1 MISNIWAICQ
11 DPEEFDDPDSYRPSR
26 YLANPFGIKTDGAV
40 EEPSQND
47 KCYSDSPS
55 VDASETT
62 YSGRRQTYA
71 FGAGRR
77 ICAGSKMAENSMM
90 MSMSKLLWSFNIRP
104 GTDKKLDT
112 DFGTGYIDALLVGPK
127 PFPVKFV
134 LRDEKKR
141 DILSKQWEEADQ
153 FLSRFE

>member
-11 DPEEFDDPDSYRPSR
+11 DPEEFDDPDSYYPGR
-26 YLANPFGIKTDGAV
+26 YLVNPFGIKTDRAAK
-40 EEPSQND
+40 ES
-47 KCYSDSPS
+47 
-55 VDASETT
+55 SENEKANSTMAT
-62 YSGRRQTYA
+62 SSGRRQTYA

-77 ICAGSKMAENSMM
+77 ICAGSKMAENSIM
-90 MSMSKLLWSFNIRP
+90 MSMSKVLWCFDVVP

-112 DFGTGYIDALLVGPK
+112 DMITAYRDAILTGPK

-134 LRDEKKR
+134 LRDGKKR
-141 DILSKQWEEADQ
+141 EIIRKEWEKADQ

>member
-11 DPEEFDDPDSYRPSR
+11 DPEEFDNPDSYQPSR
-26 YLANPFGIKTDGAV
+26 YLANPFGIKTDGPAKG
-40 EEPSQND
+40 PSEND
-47 KCYSDSPS
+47 TGYSD
-55 VDASETT
+55 TT
-62 YSGRRQTYA
+62 PVSADTTAAFGRRQTYA

-77 ICAGSKMAENSMM
+77 ICGGSKMAENSMM
-90 MSMSKLLWSFNIRP
+90 LSMSKLLWAFDILP

-112 DFGTGYIDALLVGPK
+112 DFGTAYKDAMLTGPK
-127 PFPVKFV
+127 SFPVKFV

-141 DILSKQWEEADQ
+141 GIISQEWEEADQ